1 MTLEASHSVE
11 FNGETYTYLLMGLN
25 HALKHHTPPPDV
37 TEEEEKAQTL
47 ALAMTL
53 LHKYRKTGTPT
64 LEFYLQMITLL
75 GHYHEYDK
83 LDIIFQNMNKDMIA
97 FDGRM

>member
-25 HALKHHTPPPDV
+25 HTLKHHTTPPDV

-64 LEFYLQMITLL
+64 FEFYLQMITLL

-83 LDIIFQNMNKDMIA
+83 LDIIIQNMNKDKIA